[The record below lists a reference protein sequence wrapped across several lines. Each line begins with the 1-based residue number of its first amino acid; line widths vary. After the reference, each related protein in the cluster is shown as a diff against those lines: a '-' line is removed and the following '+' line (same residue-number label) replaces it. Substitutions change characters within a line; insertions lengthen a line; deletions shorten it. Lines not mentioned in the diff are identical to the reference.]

1 MIEGKTVLVTG
12 GAGFIGSNLTDA
24 LLDRGVHVRVLDNL
38 ATGKREFVNPRAE
51 FHELDIRNLEAIKP
65 VFAGVDTVFH
75 LAALPRIQFSI
86 DYPVVSNETNVT
98 GTVNVLLAARDAR
111 VRRVIYSSSSSAYG
125 NQETLPLHEGLC
137 PKPLSPYALQKFIGE
152 EYCRIFSG
160 IFSLQT
166 VSLRYFN
173 VYGPRQSAEGAY
185 ATVIPIFLGKKSAG
199 EPLPITSDGEQT
211 RDFTHVSDVAR
222 ANMLAAES
230 EGVGAGE
237 VINIGG
243 GKEYSVNAIAKMI
256 GGETVSI
263 PARPGEVRCTCADTR
278 RAKELLGWE
287 PQVPLEQGLRELM
300 K

>member
-12 GAGFIGSNLTDA
+12 GAGFIGSNLVDA
-24 LLDRGVHVRVLDNL
+24 LLDRGARVRVLDNL
-38 ATGKREFVNPRAE
+38 SNGKREFVNPRAE
-51 FHELDIRNLEAIKP
+51 FHELDIRNPEAMKP
-65 VFAGVDTVFH
+65 AFAGVDTVFH

-86 DYPVVSNETNVT
+86 DYPVLSNETNVT
-98 GTVNVLLAARDAR
+98 GTLNVLLAARDAG
-111 VRRVIYSSSSSAYG
+111 VGRVIYSSSSSVYG
-125 NQETLPLHEGLC
+125 NQQSLPLHEQLC
-137 PKPLSPYALQKFIGE
+137 AKPLSPYALQKFIGE

-160 IFSLQT
+160 ILGLQT

-185 ATVIPIFLGKKSAG
+185 ATVIPIFLSKKSMGA
-199 EPLPITSDGEQT
+199 PLPITSDGEQT

-222 ANMLAAES
+222 ANILAAES
-230 EGVGAGE
+230 ETVGAGE

-243 GKEYSVNAIAKMI
+243 GKEYSVNAVAKMI

-278 RAKELLGWE
+278 RAKELLDWE
-287 PQVPLEQGLRELM
+287 PTMQLEQGLRELVA
-300 K
+300 